1 MGSPSSREMSLK
13 PGRYPIRLEQGVGW
27 SRRMTWRTAGVVTP
41 LSGYGGVLQVRHPDN
56 EGEYVLT
63 IDNDELGGIVLTDE
77 APNISLDITPEQVAA
92 LVALNMTK
100 STYRLVLTPPEGFG
114 QSFVL
119 LKDDLELDLW

>member
-1 MGSPSSREMSLK
+1 MK
-13 PGRYPIRLEQGVGW
+13 PGRYPIRLEQGVGYT
-27 SRRMTWRTAGVVTP
+27 RRMTWATAGVVTP
-41 LSGYGGVLQVRHPDN
+41 LADWTGVLQVRHPDN

-63 IDNDELGGIVLTDE
+63 IDTGEEGGLTLADE
-77 APNISLDITPEQVAA
+77 APNIVIEISAEQVDA

-100 STYRLVLTPPEGFG
+100 STYRFVLTPPEGVG